1 VQIFFRVIFPVLRSV
16 IMTVIILQVVR
27 VYNDFEHPLHYLPGA
42 QNATVQVT
50 LLNFQSQFLTRND
63 LLFATILL
71 VAIPPLIM
79 FIFLNCKIVEGHGC
93 RFDQGLSRP
102 TRTVIHLLRKDAM
115 PQWSAAMI
123 SPDQDFGGAPL
134 LRREFDLDQGHG
146 PVRSATLHATAHGVL
161 EAYLN
166 SSPVSDEVLTPG
178 WTSYEWRLRYR
189 SWDVTSLLHPTSVL
203 GIALGNGWFRGRL
216 GWQGGRNLY
225 GSELGAFAQLEVEF
239 TDGYRQIVV
248 TDQEWTS
255 GPSAVVANDIYDGQ
269 TIDAR
274 RITDAWQRPGFDGE
288 GWTGV
293 HVLDFNQGKLTPYIS
308 PPVRRQDELKPQEIW
323 TSPSG
328 ETLVDFGQNLVGWLR
343 VRVQGPAGTT
353 ITLRHAEVLEH
364 DELGVR
370 PLRTAEAVDRFIL
383 SGAEDVFEPRSTFHG
398 FRYAQVDDWPGE
410 LSPDALSAVVVGS
423 DLERIGEFECSHEL
437 LNQLHRNVI
446 WGTRGNFL
454 DVPTD
459 CPQRDERLGWTGD
472 LAVFAPTAA
481 YLFDVEDFLRD
492 WLKDLWVEQRAAD
505 GRVPFVIPDPMKYMD
520 RPEHFPQPETTAVWS
535 DAAVWVPWALWQA
548 YGNSQVLSDQFES
561 MAAHVRRVESLLS
574 PTGLWDQG
582 FQFGDWLDPTA
593 PPDKPADAKADKG
606 VIATACLYRSARMVA
621 EAAEII
627 GRQDDVAHFAELA
640 ERTRAVFVEHYV
652 KPDGTI
658 MSDAQT
664 VYALAIVFR
673 LLDDQQTEAAGKRLA
688 ELVADSGYRIQT
700 GFAGTPYVTDAL
712 TVTGHLD
719 DAYRLLLQ
727 REVPSWL
734 YSVTMGATTI
744 WERWDSMLPD
754 GSINPGQMTSFNHY
768 ALGAV
773 ADWIHRVI
781 GGIAPLEPGYS
792 RVLIAPQPG
801 GGITW
806 AKASLRTRRG
816 LVATSWSLEDAGKMR
831 LEVNVPEGVTAV
843 VRVLGEPERELTA
856 GRHSLGG
863 S

>member
-1 VQIFFRVIFPVLRSV
+1 
-16 IMTVIILQVVR
+16 
-27 VYNDFEHPLHYLPGA
+27 
-42 QNATVQVT
+42 
-50 LLNFQSQFLTRND
+50 
-63 LLFATILL
+63 
-71 VAIPPLIM
+71 
-79 FIFLNCKIVEGHGC
+79 
-93 RFDQGLSRP
+93 
-102 TRTVIHLLRKDAM
+102 
-115 PQWSAAMI
+115 MI
-123 SPDQDFGGAPL
+123 SPDQEFDGAPL
-134 LRREFDLDQGHG
+134 LRRQFDLDQDHG
-146 PVRSATLHATAHGVL
+146 PVSSAILHATAQGVL

-166 SSPVSDEVLTPG
+166 GSPVSDEVLTPG

-189 SWDVTSLLHPTSVL
+189 SWDVTSLLQPTSVL

-216 GWQGGRNLY
+216 GWQGGRNFY
-225 GSELGAFAQLEVEF
+225 GSDLGVFGQLEIEF
-239 TDGYRQIVV
+239 ADGYRQVVV
-248 TDQEWTS
+248 TDQEWTAGS
-255 GPSAVVANDIYDGQ
+255 SAVVANDIYDGQ

-274 RITDAWQRPGFDGE
+274 RMSDAWQRPGFDGE

-293 HVLDFNQGKLTPYIS
+293 HVLDFDQGKLTPYIG

-328 ETLVDFGQNLVGWLR
+328 KTLVDFGQNLVGWLR
-343 VRVQGPAGTT
+343 VRVQGAAGTT

-370 PLRTAEAVDRFIL
+370 PLRSAEAVDRFIL
-383 SGAEDVFEPRSTFHG
+383 SGAEDVFEPTFTFHG
-398 FRYAQVDDWPGE
+398 FRYAEVEDWPGD
-410 LSPDALSAVVVGS
+410 LSPDALSAVVVSS
-423 DLERIGEFECSHEL
+423 DIERTGEFECSDEL
-437 LNQLHRNVI
+437 LNQLHRNVV

-505 GRVPFVIPDPMKYMD
+505 GQVPFVVPDPLKYMPAPRH
-520 RPEHFPQPETTAVWS
+520 RPEPETAAVWS

-548 YGNSQVLSDQFES
+548 YGNSQVLADQFDS

-574 PTGLWDQG
+574 PTGLWDRG

-621 EAAEII
+621 EAAEILS
-627 GRQDDVAHFAELA
+627 RQDDVTHFTELA

-652 KPDGTI
+652 NPDGTI

-664 VYALAIVFR
+664 VYALAIVFG

-754 GSINPGQMTSFNHY
+754 GTINPGQMTSFNHY

-773 ADWIHRVI
+773 ADWMHRVI
-781 GGIAPLEPGYS
+781 GGLTPLEPGYS
-792 RVLIAPQPG
+792 KVLVAPQPG
-801 GGITW
+801 GDITW
-806 AKASLRTRRG
+806 ARSSLDTRHG
-816 LVATSWSLEDAGKMR
+816 EVAANWSLDERGVMTLDAQI
-831 LEVNVPEGVTAV
+831 PADVTATIRLPSGALEEV
-843 VRVLGEPERELTA
+843 GS
-856 GRHSLGG
+856 GRHTFTDQAVRT
-863 S
+863 